1 MAYMKRRCLRT
12 ESRTQTSYPSEI
24 ERSVLQPAGVELIA
38 VDMDEPGAFEALAP
52 TADAVL
58 HMRGVIDA
66 PRVRALAKCKII
78 AHYGT
83 GVDRLDVATATEMGM
98 YVTNGAVYAV
108 DEVSTHAIALM
119 LGVARKIVIDDRAV
133 REGKWHIPPVIPL
146 RRISGRTFGLLG
158 FGNIARATAK
168 KAAAFGLNLIAY
180 DPYLKPEVFEAAGAR
195 PVDFQ
200 TCLRES
206 DIVSIHLPLTPETKG
221 IINKEALAL
230 MKPDAILVNTSRGPV
245 VDQAALA
252 DALRAGHLAGAGL
265 DVFER
270 EPLPTDDPIL
280 DLPNVI
286 VTGHIGFYS
295 IESNKQ
301 MLRDAAEQ
309 VRLALTGETPQ
320 YLVNRAQLK
329 PR

>member
-1 MAYMKRRCLRT
+1 
-12 ESRTQTSYPSEI
+12 
-24 ERSVLQPAGVELIA
+24 
-38 VDMDEPGAFEALAP
+38 
-52 TADAVL
+52 
-58 HMRGVIDA
+58 
-66 PRVRALAKCKII
+66 
-78 AHYGT
+78 
-83 GVDRLDVATATEMGM
+83 
-98 YVTNGAVYAV
+98 
-108 DEVSTHAIALM
+108 VSTHAIALM
-119 LGVARKIVIDDRAV
+119 LGVARKIVIDDKAV
-133 REGKWHIPPVIPL
+133 RGGKWHIPPVIPL
-146 RRISGRTFGLLG
+146 RRLSGGTFGLLG

-180 DPYLKPEVFEAAGAR
+180 DPYLKPEVFAAAGAR

-206 DIVSIHLPLTPETKG
+206 DIVSVHLPLTPETKG

-245 VDQAALA
+245 VDQAALV

-280 DLPNVI
+280 EFPNVI